1 VFPLGLWPDT
11 SINEV
16 SVDLVVGNSES
27 LLSREDNFDVVDH
40 RMHLMILTSQ
50 NLREVRLQYC

>member
-11 SINEV
+11 SITEL

-27 LLSREDNFDVVDH
+27 LLSREDNFDSVDH
-40 RMHLMILTSQ
+40 RMHFMILTSQ
-50 NLREVRLQYC
+50 NLGEVRLQYC